1 MWLFTRHGFYSVVCA
16 RKGDGSP
23 SQPLDTSRVMV
34 RARVRAHLE
43 SLIKRFPQL
52 RGQQVHETKDRD
64 YRYRLFVSKS
74 VWSNVVGELASD
86 IRYDNLKKAAS
97 NEPGSI
103 DYCHALDDVW
113 DTMKGL
119 QPE

>member
-16 RKGDGSP
+16 RKGDGSQG
-23 SQPLDTSRVMV
+23 QPVDTSRVMV

-43 SLIKRFPQL
+43 SLINRFPQL
-52 RGQQVHETKDRD
+52 RGQQVHETRGTD
-64 YRYRLFVSKS
+64 YRYRLLVSKS
-74 VWSNVVGELASD
+74 VWSSVVAELAND
-86 IRYDNLKKAAS
+86 IRYDNFKNAAAG
-97 NEPGSI
+97 EPGSL
-103 DYCHALDDVW
+103 DYSHALGDVW